1 MIEKAAVD
9 LWERALGRIQDST
22 TPQTYETWFR
32 SLRPLELNGGLVLE
46 VPSQFY
52 VDWLEQH
59 FRDLIESSVA
69 DVAGRTLS
77 VSFHVRQDDV
87 ADPFAWGGKPESSDG
102 MHLARPA
109 VLPNGSNG
117 MNGQTAM
124 HPGIGSWPAKL
135 PAKDESS
142 LVPHNT
148 FETFVVGNG
157 NQFAHAVCL
166 AVAQSPGERYNPLY
180 LYGGVGLGKTHL
192 MHAIGHHV
200 RAQRR
205 HAKIFFVSAEKFMN
219 EMIYSIQHARTL
231 DFKARY
237 RNADVLLIDDIQFLA
252 GKESTQEEFFHTF
265 NALHDA
271 HKQIVLTGDAPP
283 NSMTATLQERL
294 VSRFTWG
301 VIADLSAPDLETRV
315 AIVKKKAELQGKN
328 VPNEIALLLASN
340 IKSNIRDLEGSL
352 ARLLAFADLTNSE
365 LTVEFAQEV
374 LRDQIKPDLARFDVH
389 DIQRLVA
396 RHFNVAEE
404 SLRGKRRTDTIAFP
418 RQIGMY
424 IARQITDL
432 SLADIGGK
440 FGGRDHTTV
449 LHACQKIESLITND
463 PEVRAVVEELTA
475 QLSA

>member
-1 MIEKAAVD
+1 MIEKAAID

-52 VDWLEQH
+52 VDWLEQYY
-59 FRDLIESSVA
+59 RDLIESSVA
-69 DVAGRTLS
+69 DVAGRALS

-87 ADPFAWGGKPESSDG
+87 ADPLAWGDRPEAPDL
-102 MHLARPA
+102 MNLPRPA
-109 VLPNGSNG
+109 MAQNGASEPNGNG
-117 MNGQTAM
+117 FHQGFQ
-124 HPGIGSWPAKL
+124 GWSGKL
-135 PAKDESS
+135 PARDESS

-219 EMIYSIQHARTL
+219 EMIYSIQHAKTL

-271 HKQIVLTGDAPP
+271 HKQIVLTGDGPP
-283 NSMTATLQERL
+283 NSMTAMLQERL

-301 VIADLSAPDLETRV
+301 VIADLQAPDLETRV
-315 AIVKKKAELQGKN
+315 AIVKKKAELQGRN
-328 VPNEIALLLASN
+328 IPNEIALLLASN
-340 IKSNIRDLEGSL
+340 IKTNIRELEGSL
-352 ARLLAFADLTNSE
+352 SRLIAFSDLTGQPLSI
-365 LTVEFAQEV
+365 EFAQEV
-374 LRDQIKPDLARFDVH
+374 LRDQINPDLARVDVL
-389 DIQRLVA
+389 DIQRAIAKQFGVS
-396 RHFNVAEE
+396 EE
-404 SLRGKRRTDTIAFP
+404 SMRGKRRTETIAFP
-418 RQIGMY
+418 RQIAMY
-424 IARQITDL
+424 VTRSLTDIQ
-432 SLADIGGK
+432 LAQ
-440 FGGRDHTTV
+440 FGATSGQR
-449 LHACQKIESLITND
+449 
-463 PEVRAVVEELTA
+463 R
-475 QLSA
+475 

>member
-9 LWERALGRIQDST
+9 LWERALGKIQDST

-52 VDWLEQH
+52 VDWLEQYY
-59 FRDLIESSVA
+59 RGLIESSVA
-69 DVAGRTLS
+69 DVAGRALS
-77 VSFHVRQDDV
+77 VTFHVRQDDV
-87 ADPFAWGGKPESSDG
+87 ADPFAWGGKPEG
-102 MHLARPA
+102 AEVPRPG
-109 VLPNGSNG
+109 VPNGHGTHGTVLGGPSEG
-117 MNGQTAM
+117 WSGR
-124 HPGIGSWPAKL
+124 L

-142 LVPHNT
+142 LVPQNT
-148 FETFVVGNG
+148 FETFVVGSG
-157 NQFAHAVCL
+157 NQFAHAVCQ
-166 AVAQSPGERYNPLY
+166 AVAQSPGERYNPLF

-200 RAQRR
+200 RAQKR

-219 EMIYSIQHARTL
+219 EMIYSIQHATTL
-231 DFKARY
+231 EFKARY
-237 RNADVLLIDDIQFLA
+237 RSADVLLIDDIQFLA

-271 HKQIVLTGDAPP
+271 HKQIVLTGDGPP
-283 NSMTATLQERL
+283 NSMAGSLEARL
-294 VSRFTWG
+294 ISRFTWG
-301 VIADLSAPDLETRV
+301 VIADLMPPDLETRV
-315 AIVKKKAELQGKN
+315 AIVKKKAELQN
-328 VPNEIALLLASN
+328 RIVPNEIALLLASN

-352 ARLLAFADLTNSE
+352 ARLLAFAELTNSP

-396 RHFNVAEE
+396 RHFNVSDE

-424 IARQITDL
+424 IARTMTDL

-449 LHACQKIESLITND
+449 LHACQKIENLMTND
-463 PEVRAVVEELTA
+463 PEVRGVVEELMA

>member
-9 LWERALGRIQDST
+9 LWERALGKIQDNT

-52 VDWLEQH
+52 VDWLEQYY
-59 FRDLIESSVA
+59 RGLIESSVA
-69 DVAGRTLS
+69 DVAGRALS
-77 VSFHVRQDDV
+77 VTFHVRQDETPE
-87 ADPFAWGGKPESSDG
+87 PFAWGGRPEASD
-102 MHLARPA
+102 LPRP
-109 VLPNGSNG
+109 PGPSNG
-117 MNGQTAM
+117 PGASHGTAM
-124 HPGIGSWPAKL
+124 GAGVLGWSGRLPG
-135 PAKDESS
+135 KDESS
-142 LVPHNT
+142 LVPQNT
-148 FETFVVGNG
+148 FETFVVGSG
-157 NQFAHAVCL
+157 NQFAHAVCQ
-166 AVAQSPGERYNPLY
+166 AVAQSPGERYNPLF

-192 MHAIGHHV
+192 MHAVGHHV
-200 RAQRR
+200 RATKR

-219 EMIYSIQHARTL
+219 EMIYSIQHASTL
-231 DFKARY
+231 EFKARY
-237 RNADVLLIDDIQFLA
+237 RSADLLLIDDIQFLA

-271 HKQIVLTGDAPP
+271 KKQIVLTSDGPP
-283 NSMTATLQERL
+283 NSMTATLEERL
-294 VSRFTWG
+294 ISRFTWG
-301 VIADLSAPDLETRV
+301 VIADLQPPDLETRV
-315 AIVKKKAELQGKN
+315 AIVKKKAELQN
-328 VPNEIALLLASN
+328 RIVPNEIALLLASN

-352 ARLLAFADLTNSE
+352 ARLLAFAELTNTP

-389 DIQRLVA
+389 DIQRLVS
-396 RHFNVAEE
+396 RHFNVTEE

-424 IARQITDL
+424 IARTMTDL

-449 LHACQKIESLITND
+449 LHACQKIENLMAND
-463 PEVRAVVEELTA
+463 PEVRGVVEELMA

>member
-1 MIEKAAVD
+1 MIEKAAID

-52 VDWLEQH
+52 VDWLEQYY
-59 FRDLIESSVA
+59 RDLIESSVA
-69 DVAGRTLS
+69 DVAGRALS

-87 ADPFAWGGKPESSDG
+87 ADPLAWGDKPETPDL
-102 MHLARPA
+102 MHLSRPA
-109 VLPNGSNG
+109 MQNGASEPNGNG
-117 MNGQTAM
+117 F
-124 HPGIGSWPAKL
+124 HPGFQGWSGKL
-135 PAKDESS
+135 PARDESA

-271 HKQIVLTGDAPP
+271 HKQIVLTGDGPP
-283 NSMTATLQERL
+283 NSMTAMLQERL

-301 VIADLSAPDLETRV
+301 VIADLSPPDLETRV
-315 AIVKKKAELQGKN
+315 AIVMKKAELQGKI

-340 IKSNIRDLEGSL
+340 IKTNIRDLEGSL
-352 ARLLAFADLTNSE
+352 ARLLAFAELTNSK

-374 LRDQIKPDLARFDVH
+374 LRDQIKPDLDRFDVH
-389 DIQRLVA
+389 DIQRLVS
-396 RHFNVAEE
+396 RHFNVSEE

-424 IARQITDL
+424 IARTMTDL

-449 LHACQKIESLITND
+449 LHACQKIENLMTND
-463 PEVRAVVEELTA
+463 PEVRAVVEELMGN
-475 QLSA
+475 LST